1 MDKKPNKI
9 KNFVLLFIKH
19 FTMAQVSASAAVL
32 AYYSLLSVFPAII
45 VVGNLL
51 PMLGLNAKTVLDYLQ
66 TAIPESVYDF
76 LRPII
81 YDFLQHGNGG
91 TLTLVRSVALWS
103 TSLGIAAFQRSVN
116 HAYGVAENQNPIINR
131 AVSFLWMLV
140 ILLIV
145 TTLVILYGLGE
156 QTLRQPA
163 ADLGFSTKYVT
174 FFRSIKWPVTFWALF
189 VFLTLL
195 YYFVPNALVKLATC
209 DSRCLDCGSFMDG
222 TFPGLFLLHDDFAH
236 NITSYKTIGA
246 FIVLMIWLDLSG
258 MVIMIGATINA
269 TLQDAHDGEI
279 KERSIFGSTCARC
292 GIASLTTATIMMSIN
307 KAKTPAG
314 RTCWR
319 FEQLDLYL
327 VKVRKFLRNGENFKN

>member
-1 MDKKPNKI
+1 MAHDFLDRFQVGLILAETGAEGVPQVMSGKMGDFNRGSAFFLRVFQFFKVAVFPHSLQHAVDAAWI
-9 KNFVLLFIKH
+9 K
-19 FTMAQVSASAAVL
+19 QVSIPVQKDKVGVTVYDRLPQRTAL
-32 AYYSLLSVFPAII
+32 RLLSGMFFQKR
-45 VVGNLL
+45 G
-51 PMLGLNAKTVLDYLQ
+51 T
-66 TAIPESVYDF
+66 
-76 LRPII
+76 
-81 YDFLQHGNGG
+81 DFLQHGNGG
-91 TLTLVRSVALWS
+91 TLTLGAIVALWS

-156 QTLRQPA
+156 QTLSSLQPI
-163 ADLGFSTKYVT
+163 LGFSTKYVT

-195 YYFVPNALVKLATC
+195 YYFVPNALVKLRYVIPGALIA
-209 DSRCLDCGSFMDG
+209 DLLWMGLSRVFSYYTMI
-222 TFPGLFLLHDDFAH
+222 FAH

-258 MVIMIGATINA
+258 MVIMIGAAINA

-279 KERSIFGSTCARC
+279 KEKKH
-292 GIASLTTATIMMSIN
+292 L
-307 KAKTPAG
+307 
-314 RTCWR
+314 W
-319 FEQLDLYL
+319 QY
-327 VKVRKFLRNGENFKN
+327 VRKMRHREFNDRYHYDEHK

>member
-91 TLTLVRSVALWS
+91 TLTLGAIVALWS

-156 QTLRQPA
+156 QTLSSLQPV
-163 ADLGFSTKYVT
+163 LGFSTKYVT

-195 YYFVPNALVKLATC
+195 YYFVPNALVKLRYVIPGALIA
-209 DSRCLDCGSFMDG
+209 DLLWMGLSRVFSYYTMI
-222 TFPGLFLLHDDFAH
+222 FAH

-279 KERSIFGSTCARC
+279 KEKKH
-292 GIASLTTATIMMSIN
+292 L
-307 KAKTPAG
+307 
-314 RTCWR
+314 W
-319 FEQLDLYL
+319 QY
-327 VKVRKFLRNGENFKN
+327 VRKMRHREFNDRYHYDEHK